1 MGLLCWAALSGA
13 VAERVVWL
21 VDALAR
27 GDLIRQW
34 GEAVGVC
41 SAAGAGVDVAA
52 FVSVDVG
59 LEYEGGGG
67 SGDGGREGGG

>member
-1 MGLLCWAALSGA
+1 MLCWAALSGA
-13 VAERVVWL
+13 GAERVVWL

-34 GEAVGVC
+34 GEAVGVG

-59 LEYEGGGG
+59 LECEGGGG
-67 SGDGGREGGG
+67 RLGSGGDGA

>member
-1 MGLLCWAALSGA
+1 MSGA
-13 VAERVVWL
+13 GAERVVWL